1 MYLADIFAPKFTL
14 FTLNNNMKILLL
26 SKFAL
31 LGIVFALTGCA
42 TNGDPRDPLEP
53 LNRGIYQFND
63 TVDEAI
69 MKPVAKGYKAVLPNP
84 VRTGVGNFF
93 SNIDDALIAVN
104 NLLQFK
110 FSQAAS
116 DVARLIANTTFGIG
130 GLFDVATSFGLEK
143 HNEDF
148 GQTLGYWGIGDGPFL
163 MLPLLGPS
171 NVRDTVGLVA
181 YYKLDPV
188 LNLNHIPTRN
198 TLGSLRVIDRRARL
212 LDAEK
217 VLDEAALDPY
227 TFLRDAYIQQRRSL
241 IYDGNP
247 PREQLEDEPA
257 PVKKAEAEADEVKPQ
272 TVSEAPVVDA
282 SEKKLEAAAPAAP
295 SSENKAEATA
305 NAETQSNEMPT
316 LLAWLFRGGD
326 AAGWQE

>member
-1 MYLADIFAPKFTL
+1 
-14 FTLNNNMKILLL
+14 MKISLLP
-26 SKFAL
+26 KFAL

-63 TVDEAI
+63 TVDEAV

-130 GLFDVATSFGLEK
+130 GLFDVATGFGLEK

-163 MLPLLGPS
+163 MLPFLGPS
-171 NVRDTVGLVA
+171 NLRDTVGLAA
-181 YYKLDPV
+181 YYQLDPV
-188 LNLNHIPTRN
+188 WNLSHVPTRN
-198 TLGSLRVIDRRARL
+198 TFGTLRVFDRRARL

-247 PREQLEDEPA
+247 PREKLEDEPA
-257 PVKKAEAEADEVKPQ
+257 PVNKAEVEEVKPQ
-272 TVSEAPVVDA
+272 TVSEAPVVEQA
-282 SEKKLEAAAPAAP
+282 GGKPEAAAPAAP
-295 SSENKAEATA
+295 SAENKAETTA
-305 NAETQSNEMPT
+305 NADTQSNEMPA
-316 LLAWLFRGGD
+316 LLAWLFRSGD

>member
-1 MYLADIFAPKFTL
+1 
-14 FTLNNNMKILLL
+14 MKTSLLP
-26 SKFAL
+26 KFAL
-31 LGIVFALTGCA
+31 FGIVLALTGCA
-42 TNGDPRDPLEP
+42 TNGDPRDPMEP
-53 LNRGIYQFND
+53 LNRGIYKFND
-63 TVDEAI
+63 TVDEAV

-84 VRTGVGNFF
+84 VRTSVGNFF
-93 SNIDDALIAVN
+93 ANIDDALIAVN

-163 MLPLLGPS
+163 MLPFLGPS
-171 NVRDTVGLVA
+171 NVRDTVGLAA
-181 YYKLDPV
+181 YYQLDPV
-188 LNLNHIPTRN
+188 WNLSHVPTRN
-198 TLGSLRVIDRRARL
+198 TLGTLRVIDHRARL

-227 TFLRDAYIQQRRSL
+227 TFLRDAYIQHRRNL

-247 PREQLEDEPA
+247 PRELLEDEPA
-257 PVKKAEAEADEVKPQ
+257 PVKKADAEEVKPQ
-272 TVSEAPVVDA
+272 MVSEAPVVGSPEKA
-282 SEKKLEAAAPAAP
+282 AIETEKKLEAAAPAAP
-295 SSENKAEATA
+295 IAESTA
-305 NAETQSNEMPT
+305 NAETQTNEMPA

>member
-1 MYLADIFAPKFTL
+1 
-14 FTLNNNMKILLL
+14 MKTSLL
-26 SKFAL
+26 SKLAL
-31 LGIVFALTGCA
+31 LGIVFTLAGCA
-42 TNGDPRDPLEP
+42 TSGDPRDPLEP
-53 LNRGIYQFND
+53 LNRGIYTFND
-63 TVDEAI
+63 KVDEVL
-69 MKPVAKGYKAVLPNP
+69 MKPVAKGYRAVLPKP

-110 FSQAAS
+110 FHNAAS
-116 DVARLIANTTFGIG
+116 DVARIIANTTFGIG

-198 TLGSLRVIDRRARL
+198 TLSALRVIDRRARL

-217 VLDEAALDPY
+217 ILDEAALDPY
-227 TFLRDAYIQQRRSL
+227 TFLRDAYIQQRRNL
-241 IYDGNP
+241 IHDGNP
-247 PREQLEDEPA
+247 PREKITDYEDMQPKMASTSEAAPTETVANTVALE
-257 PVKKAEAEADEVKPQ
+257 PVKNVEAV
-272 TVSEAPVVDA
+272 
-282 SEKKLEAAAPAAP
+282 EAAAPAAP
-295 SSENKAEATA
+295 APESKAGVTA
-305 NAETQSNEMPT
+305 DASTQTNDVPAM
-316 LLAWLFRGGD
+316 LAWVLFRGD
-326 AAGWQE
+326 TTGWQE

>member
-1 MYLADIFAPKFTL
+1 MKTSITLKLA
-14 FTLNNNMKILLL
+14 LL
-26 SKFAL
+26 S
-31 LGIVFALTGCA
+31 IVLALTGCA

-53 LNRGIYQFND
+53 LNRGVYKFND
-63 TVDEAI
+63 TLDQAVL
-69 MKPVAKGYKAVLPNP
+69 KPVAKGYKAVLPNP

-93 SNIDDALIAVN
+93 ANIDDALIAVN

-110 FSQAAS
+110 FGAALS
-116 DVARLIANTTFGIG
+116 DVGRLLTNTTIGIG
-130 GLFDVATSFGLEK
+130 GLFDVASGFGLEK

-171 NVRDTVGLVA
+171 NLRDTVGLAV
-181 YYKLDPV
+181 YYQLDPIW
-188 LNLNHIPTRN
+188 NLNHIPTRN
-198 TLGSLRVIDRRARL
+198 TLGTIRVVDRRARL

-227 TFLRDAYIQQRRSL
+227 TFLRDAYIQQRRNL

-247 PREQLEDEPA
+247 PHEKLEDEAPA
-257 PVKKAEAEADEVKPQ
+257 KKAEVEEVKPQ
-272 TVSEAPVVDA
+272 MVSEAPV
-282 SEKKLEAAAPAAP
+282 SENKSEAAAPAAP
-295 SSENKAEATA
+295 VAETTATP
-305 NAETQSNEMPT
+305 ETQSAEMPA
-316 LLAWLFRGGD
+316 LLAWLFRSGD

>member
-1 MYLADIFAPKFTL
+1 
-14 FTLNNNMKILLL
+14 MKISLLP
-26 SKFAL
+26 KFAL

-53 LNRGIYQFND
+53 LNRGIYKFND
-63 TVDEAI
+63 TIDEAV

-116 DVARLIANTTFGIG
+116 DVARMIANTTFGIG

-171 NVRDTVGLVA
+171 NLRDAVGLAA
-181 YYKLDPV
+181 YYQLDPV
-188 LNLNHIPTRN
+188 WNLSHVPTRN
-198 TLGSLRVIDRRARL
+198 TLGTLRVLDRRARL

-247 PREQLEDEPA
+247 PREKLEDEPA
-257 PVKKAEAEADEVKPQ
+257 PVNKAEAAEHSSGAPTGVPLAGAEEVKPQ
-272 TVSEAPVVDA
+272 MVSEAPVA
-282 SEKKLEAAAPAAP
+282 EQHEKKPEAAAPAAP
-295 SSENKAEATA
+295 SSENKAETTA
-305 NAETQSNEMPT
+305 NAETQSNEMPV
-316 LLAWLFRGGD
+316 LLAWLFRSGD